1 MLSRSLLGLIAAVT
15 LGGATAA
22 PSRGAHTLPGLNVLR
37 VTSGTPGHEVRVRG
51 VLLLAGQP
59 MRLVEQSTPFEFRSD
74 GELAFAA
81 FEPVGMTATLTLELV
96 SSVPEPA
103 MVTAPRVMVGRRIGG
118 VASEF
123 VQGY

>member
-1 MLSRSLLGLIAAVT
+1 MLSRSLLGLIAAVA
-15 LGGATAA
+15 LGGATTP
-22 PSRGAHTLPGLNVLR
+22 PSYDGPTLRGPNVLR
-37 VTSGTPGHEVRVRG
+37 VTSGTPGHEVHVRG

-81 FEPVGMTATLTLELV
+81 FEPVGTTATLTLELV
-96 SSVPEPA
+96 SALPEPA